1 MKLNTVGIALSYY
14 REKYGLS
21 MTQVC
26 EGICSPATMFR
37 IEEGYREVDS
47 LVSATLLSR
56 RLKPVE
62 RCFNPRTH
70 EECDELVWKFVLD
83 KGGFNPRTHEEC
95 DR

>member
-56 RLKPVE
+56 I
-62 RCFNPRTH
+62 
-70 EECDELVWKFVLD
+70 
-83 KGGFNPRTHEEC
+83 
-95 DR
+95 

>member
-37 IEEGYREVDS
+37 IEEGYRES
-47 LVSATLLSR
+47 ICRELSVVKM
-56 RLKPVE
+56 L
-62 RCFNPRTH
+62 
-70 EECDELVWKFVLD
+70 
-83 KGGFNPRTHEEC
+83 
-95 DR
+95 